1 MLFRLGA
8 FYHQLTRV
16 QQVEDKCLKALA
28 SFTPTQSHVRTPK
41 YLAFDKAETTQI
53 QEYLP
58 ESLSLKEY
66 VLKHC
71 CPLTPAS
78 LEPQYRQLG
87 VALGRWL
94 RNFHDW
100 STGQA
105 QLRHNVMANKEMQQ
119 MKHMINFDWLL
130 DRVSQFP
137 TVLGGAE
144 SIFNK
149 VKDMALA
156 ELEDEEAL
164 QVVHG
169 DFWTGK

>member
-1 MLFRLGA
+1 M
-8 FYHQLTRV
+8 
-16 QQVEDKCLKALA
+16 KALA
-28 SFTPTQSHVRTPK
+28 SFSATPATQFNVRTPK
-41 YLAFDKAETTQI
+41 YLAFDKAESTQI

-58 ESLSLKEY
+58 DSLSSKEY

-71 CPLTPAS
+71 SPLAPAS
-78 LEPQYRQLG
+78 LEPQYHQLG

-94 RNFHDW
+94 RKFHDW

-105 QLRHNVMANKEMQQ
+105 QLRHNGMANKEMQQ
-119 MKHMINFDWLL
+119 MKHMINFHWLL
-130 DRVSQFP
+130 DRVSEYP

-144 SIFNK
+144 SIFNE
-149 VKDMALA
+149 VKDMASA

-164 QVVHG
+164 EMIHG